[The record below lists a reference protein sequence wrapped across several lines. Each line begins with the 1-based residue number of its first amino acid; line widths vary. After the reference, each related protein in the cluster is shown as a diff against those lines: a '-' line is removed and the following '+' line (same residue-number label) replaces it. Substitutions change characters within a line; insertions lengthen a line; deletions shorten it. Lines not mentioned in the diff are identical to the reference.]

1 MSDSTMPDRITAWPW
16 EVNPNMGQWETV
28 QSVVGEGQPYL
39 AMHGETLTEVRA
51 CLGDCIA
58 MIQHAIGPGRDVFIE
73 PDVKRRLSDARAAL
87 AKMGG

>member
-1 MSDSTMPDRITAWPW
+1 MTDSTMPDRITAWQ
-16 EVNPNMGQWETV
+16 NPAGGHGTRAGSTV
-28 QSVVGEGQPYL
+28 APGTEYL
-39 AMHGETLTEVRA
+39 ALQGETLTEVRA
-51 CLGDCIA
+51 CLGACIA